1 MTNTNTTTFVTQ
13 TVLIKN
19 TNDALYTYFDKFVCL
34 YQFLFRKV
42 YHNYKHN
49 LNGQKESE
57 YRSNLMKQF
66 NITNRMAK
74 AIMLD
79 VKTSINL
86 HKAQFDYRINRCK
99 IKISKLSTKIIKLK
113 RKLQVKRYG
122 RFRTKINLQKHL
134 FKCQV
139 ELNRLKQ
146 FLACGKQSVTFGTK
160 KLLKS
165 NINKFLSKRDSQINY
180 YGDRNEYRQN
190 QQFQIIY
197 NSKFN
202 RFDYKLR
209 LDNEFIKGDKYIYGN
224 FYLKDN
230 QAKQEIRNILK
241 CKDRPLSYKIMK
253 IDNKLYLHILF
264 KYNKKVIVSDSKG
277 VLGIDFNKGF
287 ITMSDIDKNG
297 KLLNLYK
304 MSYIHKAKAG
314 VCDNSLNSL
323 MNDIVKISLNTGK
336 VIVIEDL
343 KSLNNKKLVS
353 DNKQYNSM
361 INLLKFGK
369 FKQKLINKTCK
380 TGSDVKLINPAYT
393 SRIAINKY
401 CYIMKLNVHSG
412 VSYVIARRY
421 YGLD

>member
-1 MTNTNTTTFVTQ
+1 MTNTATFVTR

-19 TNDALYTYFDKFVCL
+19 TNNALYNYFDEFVCL

-42 YHNYKHN
+42 YHNYRHN

-57 YRSNLMKQF
+57 YRSELIKQF

-79 VKTSINL
+79 VKTSISS
-86 HKAQFDYRINRCK
+86 HKALFDYKINRCK
-99 IKISKLSTKIIKLK
+99 IKIAKLSAKITKLK
-113 RKLQVKRYG
+113 RKLQAKRYG

-139 ELNRLKQ
+139 KLNKLKQ
-146 FLACGKQSVTFGTK
+146 FLACNKQSVTFGTK

-165 NINKFLSKRDSQINY
+165 SINKFLNKRDSQISY
-180 YGDRNEYRQN
+180 YGDKYEYRQN
-190 QQFQIIY
+190 QQFQISY
-197 NSKFN
+197 NTKRN

-209 LDNEFIKGDKYIYGN
+209 LDNEFITDNKYIYGS
-224 FYLKDN
+224 FYLKDKTS
-230 QAKQEIRNILK
+230 KQEICNILK
-241 CKDRPLSYKIMK
+241 LKDRPLSYKIIK
-253 IDNKLYLHILF
+253 RDNKLYLHIMF
-264 KYNKKVIVSDSKG
+264 RYNKKVTVSDSNG

-297 KLLNLYK
+297 KLLKLYK
-304 MSYIHKAKAG
+304 IPYIHKAKAG
-314 VCDNSLNSL
+314 VCGNSLNSL
-323 MNDIVKISLNTGK
+323 INDIVKISLDTGK

-353 DNKQYNSM
+353 DNKKYNSM
-361 INLLKFGK
+361 INLLKFSK

-380 TGSDVKLINPAYT
+380 TGSNIKLINPAYT
-393 SRIAINKY
+393 SRIALNKY
-401 CYIMKLNVHSG
+401 CYTMKLNIHSG
-412 VSYVIARRY
+412 ASYVIARRY

>member
-1 MTNTNTTTFVTQ
+1 MINTATFVTR

-19 TNDALYTYFDKFVCL
+19 TNNALYNYFDEFVCL

-57 YRSNLMKQF
+57 YRSNLMEQF

-79 VKTSINL
+79 VKTSINSL
-86 HKAQFDYRINRCK
+86 KALFDYKLNRCK
-99 IKISKLSTKIIKLK
+99 IKIAKLSAKITKLK
-113 RKLQVKRYG
+113 NKLQTKKYG
-122 RFRTKINLQKHL
+122 KFKTKINLQKHL

-139 ELNRLKQ
+139 KLNKLKQ
-146 FLACGKQSVTFGTK
+146 FLACNKQSVTFGTK

-180 YGDRNEYRQN
+180 YGDKHEYRQN
-190 QQFQIIY
+190 QQFQITY
-197 NSKFN
+197 NTKFN

-209 LDNEFIKGDKYIYGN
+209 LDNKFIRDSKYIYGS
-224 FYLKDN
+224 FYIKDKP
-230 QAKQEIRNILK
+230 AKREIQNILK
-241 CKDRPLSYKIMK
+241 CKDRPLSYKI
-253 IDNKLYLHILF
+253 IRHSDKLYLHIMF
-264 KYNKKVIVSDSKG
+264 RYNKKVTVSDSNG

-297 KLLNLYK
+297 KLLKLYK
-304 MSYIHKAKAG
+304 MPYIHKAKTE
-314 VCDNSLNSL
+314 VCDNSLNNL
-323 MNDIVKISLNTGK
+323 INDIVKISLDTDK

-353 DNKQYNSM
+353 DNKRYNSM

-380 TGSDVKLINPAYT
+380 TGSNIKLVNPAYT
-393 SRIAINKY
+393 SRIALNKY
-401 CYIMKLNVHSG
+401 CYTMKLNVHSG
-412 VSYVIARRY
+412 ASYVIARRY

>member
-1 MTNTNTTTFVTQ
+1 MTNTATFVTR

-19 TNDALYTYFDKFVCL
+19 TNTALYNYFDDFVCL

-42 YHNYKHN
+42 YHNYKHE
-49 LNGQKESE
+49 LNNQKESE
-57 YRSNLMKQF
+57 YRSELMEQF

-79 VKTSINL
+79 VKTSINS
-86 HKAQFDYRINRCK
+86 HKALFDYKINRCK
-99 IKISKLSTKIIKLK
+99 IKIAKLSAKITKLK
-113 RKLQVKRYG
+113 NKLQSKKYG
-122 RFRTKINLQKHL
+122 KFKTKINLQKHL

-139 ELNRLKQ
+139 KLNELKQ
-146 FLACGKQSVTFGTK
+146 FLACNKHSVTFGTK

-165 NINKFLSKRDSQINY
+165 SINKFLSKRDSQISY
-180 YGDRNEYRQN
+180 YGDKNECRQN

-209 LDNEFIKGDKYIYGN
+209 LDNEFITEGKYIYGS
-224 FYLKDN
+224 FYLKDKS
-230 QAKQEIRNILK
+230 AKREIRNILK
-241 CKDRPLSYKIMK
+241 CKDRPLSYKIIK
-253 IDNKLYLHILF
+253 RDDKLYLHIMF
-264 KYNKKVIVSDSKG
+264 RYNKEVTVNDNNG

-297 KLLNLYK
+297 KLLKLYK
-304 MSYIHKAKAG
+304 MPYIHKARSD

-323 MNDIVKISLNTGK
+323 INDIVKISLDTGK

-353 DNKQYNSM
+353 DNKNYNSM

-380 TGSDVKLINPAYT
+380 TGSDIDFINPAYT
-393 SRIAINKY
+393 SRIALNKY
-401 CYIMKLNVHSG
+401 CYTMKLNVHSG
-412 VSYVIARRY
+412 ASYVIARRY

>member
-1 MTNTNTTTFVTQ
+1 MINTATFVTR

-19 TNDALYTYFDKFVCL
+19 TNNALYNYFDRFVCL

-42 YHNYKHN
+42 YHNYRHN

-57 YRSNLMKQF
+57 YRSNLMEQF

-79 VKTSINL
+79 VKTSINSL
-86 HKAQFDYRINRCK
+86 KALFDYQLSKCK
-99 IKISKLSTKIIKLK
+99 IRISKLSAKIMKLK
-113 RKLQVKRYG
+113 NKLQAKKYG
-122 RFRTKINLQKHL
+122 KFKTKINLQKHL

-139 ELNRLKQ
+139 KLNKLKQ
-146 FLACGKQSVTFGTK
+146 FLACNKHSVTFGTK

-165 NINKFLSKRDSQINY
+165 SINKFLSKRDSQISY
-180 YGDRNEYRQN
+180 YGDKHEYRQN
-190 QQFQIIY
+190 QQFQITY

-209 LDNEFIKGDKYIYGN
+209 LDNEFITDNKYIYGS
-224 FYLKDN
+224 FYLKDKTS
-230 QAKQEIRNILK
+230 KQEIKNILK
-241 CKDRPLSYKIMK
+241 LKDRPLSYKIIK
-253 IDNKLYLHILF
+253 RDNKLYLHIMF
-264 KYNKKVIVSDSKG
+264 RYNESVKVNDNNG

-297 KLLNLYK
+297 KLLKLYK
-304 MSYIHKAKAG
+304 IPYIHKANAG
-314 VCDNSLNSL
+314 VCNNSLNSL
-323 MNDIVKISLNTGK
+323 INDIVKISLDTGK

-353 DNKQYNSM
+353 DNKRYNSM
-361 INLLKFGK
+361 INLLKFSK

-380 TGSDVKLINPAYT
+380 TGSDIKLINPAYT
-393 SRIAINKY
+393 SRIALNKY
-401 CYIMKLNVHSG
+401 CYTMKLNVHSG
-412 VSYVIARRY
+412 ASYVIARRY

>member
-1 MTNTNTTTFVTQ
+1 MTNTATFVTR

-19 TNDALYTYFDKFVCL
+19 TNNALYDYFDEFVCL

-57 YRSNLMKQF
+57 YRSNLMEQF

-79 VKTSINL
+79 VKTSINS
-86 HKAQFDYRINRCK
+86 HKALLDYKLNRCK
-99 IKISKLSTKIIKLK
+99 IKISKLSVKITKLK
-113 RKLQVKRYG
+113 NKLQAKKYG
-122 RFRTKINLQKHL
+122 KFKTKINLQKHL

-139 ELNRLKQ
+139 KLNKLKQ
-146 FLACGKQSVTFGTK
+146 FLVCNKQSVTFGTK

-165 NINKFLSKRDSQINY
+165 SINKFLSKRDSQISY
-180 YGDRNEYRQN
+180 YGDKHEYRQN
-190 QQFQIIY
+190 QQFQITY

-209 LDNEFIKGDKYIYGN
+209 LDNAYITDNKYIYGS
-224 FYLKDN
+224 FYLKDKTS
-230 QAKQEIRNILK
+230 KQEIRNILK
-241 CKDRPLSYKIMK
+241 CKDRPLSYKIIK
-253 IDNKLYLHILF
+253 KDNKLYLHIMF
-264 KYNKKVIVSDSKG
+264 RYNESVKVNDNNG

-287 ITMSDIDKNG
+287 IIMSDIDKNG
-297 KLLNLYK
+297 KLLKLYK
-304 MSYIHKAKAG
+304 IPYIHKANAG

-323 MNDIVKISLNTGK
+323 INDIVKISLDTGK

-353 DNKQYNSM
+353 DNKRYNSM

-380 TGSDVKLINPAYT
+380 IGSDIDFINPAYT
-393 SRIAINKY
+393 SRIALNKY
-401 CYIMKLNVHSG
+401 CYTMKLNVHSG
-412 VSYVIARRY
+412 ASYVIARRY

>member
-1 MTNTNTTTFVTQ
+1 MTTATFVTR

-19 TNDALYTYFDKFVCL
+19 TNNALYDYFDEFVCL

-57 YRSNLMKQF
+57 YRSDLMEQF

-79 VKTSINL
+79 VKTSINSL
-86 HKAQFDYRINRCK
+86 KALFDYKINRCK
-99 IKISKLSTKIIKLK
+99 IKIAKLSNKITKLK
-113 RKLQVKRYG
+113 RKLQAKRYG

-139 ELNRLKQ
+139 KLNKLKQ
-146 FLACGKQSVTFGTK
+146 FLACNKHSVTFGTK

-165 NINKFLSKRDSQINY
+165 SINKFLSKRDSQISY
-180 YGDRNEYRQN
+180 YGDKTEYRQN

-197 NSKFN
+197 NSKRN

-209 LDNEFIKGDKYIYGN
+209 LDNAYITDNKYIYGS
-224 FYLKDN
+224 FYIKDKP
-230 QAKQEIRNILK
+230 AKREIQNILK
-241 CKDRPLSYKIMK
+241 CKDRPLSYKIIK
-253 IDNKLYLHILF
+253 RDDKLYLHIMF
-264 KYNKKVIVSDSKG
+264 RYNKEVTVSDNNG

-287 ITMSDIDKNG
+287 ITMSNIDKNG
-297 KLLNLYK
+297 KLLKLYK
-304 MSYIHKAKAG
+304 IPYIHKAKAE

-323 MNDIVKISLNTGK
+323 INDIVKISIDTNK

-353 DNKQYNSM
+353 DNKRYNSM
-361 INLLKFGK
+361 INLLKFSK

-380 TGSDVKLINPAYT
+380 TGSDIKLINPAYT
-393 SRIAINKY
+393 SRIALNKY
-401 CYIMKLNVHSG
+401 CYTMKLNVHSG
-412 VSYVIARRY
+412 ASYVIARRY
-421 YGLD
+421 YSLD